1 MLLAKGGNRK
11 PDKPTNRLGL
21 TEFLGCLVRISF
33 LRANPKHGQYDNK
46 AKLVELPGCLKKM
59 LEEVVIPNAKQ
70 DMSGVFR
77 KEIADFFADS
87 DSNIDA
93 EKFHTGCNE
102 LGDRHLEK
110 DIEYL
115 ARSANRQLPVYTVT
129 LL

>member
-1 MLLAKGGNRK
+1 MPPVWQKLRLVTVEGQSQEKAFVKIDVSADCIVNQVAPLLRPRK
-11 PDKPTNRLGL
+11 EDASIYVAHHTSA
-21 TEFLGCLVRISF
+21 TI
-33 LRANPKHGQYDNK
+33 
-46 AKLVELPGCLKKM
+46 
-59 LEEVVIPNAKQ
+59 
-70 DMSGVFR
+70 FR